1 MGGQSSIQIIRYETA
16 STEHARFSGC
26 PSAHKYMRRGLSE
39 VGGSVQSLVTRLQSH
54 EASISSQLEAQ
65 SLRKGMSAPVAAQL
79 ARLKETKESISQCIQ
94 VVSDAQDLAGERSNI
109 FEDIIII
116 TASYALSVSVVND
129 LVIARRLNLSNRS
142 RHLGGQVNDETVQR
156 SIEART
162 QFDA

>member
-1 MGGQSSIQIIRYETA
+1 
-16 STEHARFSGC
+16 
-26 PSAHKYMRRGLSE
+26 
-39 VGGSVQSLVTRLQSH
+39 
-54 EASISSQLEAQ
+54 
-65 SLRKGMSAPVAAQL
+65 MSAPVAAQL